1 MRQGNFDRAAER
13 IETAV
18 ELEPGHAD
26 ILYLAGLIESG
37 RGHLEEAIS
46 YFRRATYADPDH
58 LRVRSSLARELER
71 LDDTIHQEEIRT
83 ILQNL
88 LTLRPKNQMLLI
100 EFARNQ
106 TKAGDTQGAL
116 QTVETLSASGTHFT
130 EEHEHYFDRISEF
143 GQ

>member
-1 MRQGNFDRAAER
+1 M
-13 IETAV
+13 
-18 ELEPGHAD
+18 
-26 ILYLAGLIESG
+26 IESG
-37 RGHLEEAIS
+37 SGHLEEAIS

-58 LRVRSSLARELER
+58 LRVRFSLARELER

-106 TKAGDTQGAL
+106 IKAGDTQGAL
-116 QTVETLSASGTHFT
+116 QTVVTISASGTKFT
-130 EEHEHYFDRISEF
+130 AELASYFDF
-143 GQ
+143 FV